1 MSAATWTFIPDILE
15 EHLEEVAFLWGQRR
29 AALRS
34 PEYTPRSVAD
44 LEERIAAH
52 VQGVVAVAA
61 DGIELVRAALAS
73 DDADAAFA
81 GAFSL
86 LHTSLPGAEQE
97 VLEAFVAAEG
107 DRLAA
112 LSEALKHAPLGP
124 AGLGRLA
131 LLAGDE
137 PSPRTAAAAEALAF
151 HGALELKPDRLAALL
166 GAEDAAVRCA
176 GWRLVGYMLAPV
188 DAKLYARAL
197 RDDEAAVRDAALLA
211 GAWCGVQGVLPAA
224 RKIAAE
230 PGPEHAAT
238 LYLLAVLG
246 APEDLTLFQR
256 VAADPAFG
264 PERFRL
270 AAAYGHPVLVDA
282 VLAGMTADDPAAA
295 AAAGAAFLKLTG
307 VDVFTGERAQAPV
320 EGGDEFDA
328 EFAEEYPVPDAERA
342 RREWSALAPQL
353 GAATRICRG
362 LDLGQPLDRASFDSL
377 DMESRWELCLRGR
390 FYGTWAG
397 SPLALER
404 FPLPR

>member
-1 MSAATWTFIPDILE
+1 MNRPRLTFIPDILE
-15 EHLEEVAFLWGQRR
+15 EHLEEVAFLWGRR
-29 AALRS
+29 RIALRS
-34 PEYTPRSVAD
+34 PEYTPRAIAD

-86 LHTSLPGAEQE
+86 LHTNLPGAEPE
-97 VLEAFVAAEG
+97 VLDAFAAAEG
-107 DRLAA
+107 ERLAA
-112 LSEALKHAPLGP
+112 LGEALKHAPLGP

-131 LLAGDE
+131 LLAGGE
-137 PSPRTAAAAEALAF
+137 PMPRTAMAAEALAF
-151 HGALELKPDRLAALL
+151 HGALELEPDALSAFL

-176 GWRLVGYMLAPV
+176 GWRIVGYLLAPV

-224 RKIAAE
+224 RKIAADAV
-230 PGPEHAAT
+230 PEHAAT

-246 APEDLTLFQR
+246 APEDLALFQR
-256 VAADPAFG
+256 IAADPAFG

-270 AAAYGHPVLVDA
+270 AAAYGHPALVDA
-282 VLAGMTADDPAAA
+282 VLAGMAEEDPAAA

-328 EFAEEYPVPDAERA
+328 ELADEFPVPDAERA
-342 RREWSALAPQL
+342 RREWAALAPRL
-353 GAATRICRG
+353 GAAPRICRG
-362 LDLGQPLDRASFDSL
+362 LDLGQPLDRAGFDGL

-390 FYGTWAG
+390 FHGTWAG